1 MTSRRFHA
9 IALATILAAGTLPVL
24 AQQAG
29 TLSGKATDEAKQ
41 PYSDYTVQVRNAATG
56 QIARTEP
63 LNAQGLFA
71 FTNLEMNQRYLV
83 ELFNV
88 PEAKVVCTEG
98 PYNLQTPSMPGKT
111 DVNIDCGKKALWLL
125 LAAPA
130 IGVITARSPSGL

>member
-1 MTSRRFHA
+1 
-9 IALATILAAGTLPVL
+9 LAAILAAGTLPVL

-98 PYNLQTPSMPGKT
+98 PYTLQTPSMPGKT